1 MTITN
6 PISTS
11 IRKPIPN
18 GLVPKILRKVV
29 TERHD
34 AVLGLEGDLGLI
46 TRDRWNLSDC
56 FYETRNRLDAMGYDT
71 SPLNDQDK
79 RKRIH
84 NMVREICEKDL
95 GVKRHEIGIFAS
107 DRAQLAFQGHIYN
120 VNLENIPMLQ
130 DLGTHVILVEKEGI
144 VDKLVPFTENA
155 GIALLQSTG
164 FSSEYAVE
172 LANAANGYGGA
183 NLAILTDFDPAGIG
197 IGLFN
202 FPNVLRIGID
212 LQSLAELEIDLGLHP
227 SLEESS
233 LNKNG
238 EPTSHWKGLKN
249 NLVSSK
255 DQEGNELTPFY
266 RDRLTKYLPYLKTR
280 RIELNAVMNIVHA
293 EPFWNWLKRKL
304 IENFPTSN
312 YNRAIE
318 VPDVIIPRAMIDL
331 NDLINN
337 QFEMALS
344 DCVGHF
350 KTELSSTV
358 GLIENTTDEL
368 ESISFTLLNTLLKNP
383 KVNLI
388 LKDVVNLTNKI
399 KKMQDEGGEEK

>member
-84 NMVREICEKDL
+84 NMVRDVCEKDL

-266 RDRLTKYLPYLKTR
+266 RDHLTKYLPYLKTR

>member
-1 MTITN
+1 MSMTITT

-79 RKRIH
+79 RKKIH
-84 NMVREICEKDL
+84 NMVRDICEKDL

-144 VDKLVPFTENA
+144 VDKLVPFTKNA

-212 LQSLAELEIDLGLHP
+212 LQSLAELGLDLGFHP

-238 EPTSHWKGLKN
+238 EPTSHWIGLKN
-249 NLVSSK
+249 NLVNNK
-255 DQEGNELTPFY
+255 DQEGNKLTPFY
-266 RDRLTKYLPYLKTR
+266 RDYLTKYLPYLKTR

-312 YNRAIE
+312 YYRAIE

-331 NDLINN
+331 NDLISN
-337 QFEMALS
+337 QFEMVLS
-344 DCVGHF
+344 DSVGHI

-358 GLIENTTDEL
+358 GLIENTNNE
-368 ESISFTLLNTLLKNP
+368 
-383 KVNLI
+383 
-388 LKDVVNLTNKI
+388 
-399 KKMQDEGGEEK
+399 

>member
-1 MTITN
+1 MTITS
-6 PISTS
+6 PVPAS
-11 IRKPIPN
+11 IRRPIPN

-29 TERHD
+29 TERYD
-34 AVLGLEGDLGLI
+34 AVLGPKGDLGLI

-79 RKRIH
+79 RKKIH

-144 VDKLVPFTENA
+144 VDKLVPFTKNA

-212 LQSLAELEIDLGLHP
+212 LQSLAELGIDLGLHP

-238 EPTSHWKGLKN
+238 EPTSHWIGLKN
-249 NLVSSK
+249 NLVNNK

-266 RDRLTKYLPYLKTR
+266 RDYLTKYLPYLKTR

-304 IENFPTSN
+304 IEHFPTSN

-318 VPDVIIPRAMIDL
+318 VPDVIIPRAIVDL

-337 QFEMALS
+337 QFKMVLS
-344 DCVGHF
+344 DSVGHI

-358 GLIENTTDEL
+358 GLIENTNNEL
-368 ESISFTLLNTLLKNP
+368 DSISSNLLKILLQHP
-383 KVNLI
+383 MVNSI
-388 LKDVVNLTNKI
+388 LTDVVKLTNKI
-399 KKMQDEGGEEK
+399 KKMQEEGGEEK